1 MSLNVELLEQSF
13 TVVAPRADELV
24 ETFYRHL
31 FADYPEV
38 RPLFEQTEMAEQRKK
53 LLASLNLV
61 VENLRRPDVLVPM
74 LEQMGATYVEYGAKE
89 EHYPAVG
96 ASLVKSLA
104 EVSGDA
110 WTGEMAV
117 AWSEA
122 LGEIAHH
129 MLNGAAQPAN

>member
-1 MSLNVELLEQSF
+1 M
-13 TVVAPRADELV
+13 
-24 ETFYRHL
+24 
-31 FADYPEV
+31 
-38 RPLFEQTEMAEQRKK
+38 
-53 LLASLNLV
+53 LLASLKWV
-61 VENLRRPDVLVPM
+61 IDNLRRPDVLVPM
-74 LEQMGATYVEYGAKE
+74 LERMGAKQVEYGAKE

-104 EVSGDA
+104 EVAGDA

-129 MLNGAAQPAN
+129 MLSGAAQPTN